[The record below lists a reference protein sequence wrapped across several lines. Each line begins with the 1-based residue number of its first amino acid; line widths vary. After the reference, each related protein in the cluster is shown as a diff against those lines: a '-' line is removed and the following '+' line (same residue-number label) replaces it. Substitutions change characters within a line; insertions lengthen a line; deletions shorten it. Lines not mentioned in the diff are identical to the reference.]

1 MGPTYMDRHK
11 ETTEEEKEEM
21 KWLYNITDNID
32 IWVQRKLKKRPKQAS
47 YEWYQDNIPHKLG
60 DERIGAALGVN
71 KVDKDETKKGKIHRP
86 KRRNKRKK
94 KTMVSGM
101 ADKKRRR

>member
-1 MGPTYMDRHK
+1 MDRHK
-11 ETTEEEKEEM
+11 EATETKEKEKM

-32 IWVQRKLKKRPKQAS
+32 IYIQRKLKKFPKQAS

-71 KVDKDETKKGKIHRP
+71 KKADKKDETKKGKIHRP
-86 KRRNKRKK
+86 KRRKKR
-94 KTMVSGM
+94 TVVRGM
-101 ADKKRRR
+101 ADKRGRR

>member
-1 MGPTYMDRHK
+1 MGATDMDRHK
-11 ETTEEEKEEM
+11 ETTETKEEKEEM

-32 IWVQRKLKKRPKQAS
+32 IWVQRRLKKRPKQAS

-60 DERIGAALGVN
+60 DQRIGAALGVN
-71 KVDKDETKKGKIHRP
+71 KDDIEEGKIHRP

-94 KTMVSGM
+94 KTVVRGM
-101 ADKKRRR
+101 ADKTRRR

>member
-1 MGPTYMDRHK
+1 
-11 ETTEEEKEEM
+11 M

-60 DERIGAALGVN
+60 DQRIGVALGVN
-71 KVDKDETKKGKIHRP
+71 KDDIKKGKIHSP
-86 KRRNKRKK
+86 KRRRKHKK
-94 KTMVSGM
+94 KTVV
-101 ADKKRRR
+101 RRVVDTTGRR